1 MRKKQDGYDILNEEM
16 GITGEEHESI
26 VRWFARQGY
35 RVRQKIVTQ
44 FSQSLIETGSD
55 RLNCEDIYKNFL
67 KVIIKNG
74 WRISEKIS
82 SKYHLRKEELLEADQ
97 NEIEQALTFSRQSRR
112 RAKYKQVR
120 SNIGLLLRLREEGM
134 TYKDIAMYF
143 TKVKKIKVSKTL
155 IYNLITEY
163 KEQNKNKV

>member
-1 MRKKQDGYDILNEEM
+1 
-16 GITGEEHESI
+16 
-26 VRWFARQGY
+26 
-35 RVRQKIVTQ
+35 
-44 FSQSLIETGSD
+44 
-55 RLNCEDIYKNFL
+55 
-67 KVIIKNG
+67 VIIKNG

-134 TYKDIAMYF
+134 TYGDIALYL
-143 TKVKKIKVSKTL
+143 TRIKKINISRSGVHKIIS
-155 IYNLITEY
+155 EY
-163 KEQNKNKV
+163 KKKGLD

>member
-1 MRKKQDGYDILNEEM
+1 M

-44 FSQSLIETGSD
+44 FSQSLIETGPD
-55 RLNCEDIYKNFL
+55 RLSREDIYKNFL
-67 KVIIKNG
+67 KVIIENG

-82 SKYHLRKEELLEADQ
+82 SKYHLCKYDLQQADQ
-97 NEIEQALTFSRQSRR
+97 SEIEKALKFTNQYRR
-112 RAKYKQVR
+112 RSRFDKLK
-120 SNIGLLLRLREEGM
+120 SNMGLILRLREEGM

>member
-44 FSQSLIETGSD
+44 FSQSLIETGPD
-55 RLNCEDIYKNFL
+55 RLSREDIYKNFL

-134 TYKDIAMYF
+134 TYGDIALYL
-143 TKVKKIKVSKTL
+143 TRIKKINISRSGVHKIIS
-155 IYNLITEY
+155 EY
-163 KEQNKNKV
+163 KKKGLD